1 MKGKL
6 LLLCVWM
13 RFSLVAKVLKIY
25 FCNSFNC
32 QRFTHSSCNTYCMLM
47 CLSLTDFIKSYLIH
61 TKMKTANFALPL
73 LTPNAVYHKEL

>member
-6 LLLCVWM
+6 LPLCVWM
-13 RFSLVAKVLKIY
+13 SFSLVAKVLKIY

-32 QRFTHSSCNTYCMLM
+32 QKFTRSSYNTYCMLM
-47 CLSLTDFIKSYLIH
+47 SLFLMDFIKSYLIH
-61 TKMKTANFALPL
+61 TKMNTADLALPL